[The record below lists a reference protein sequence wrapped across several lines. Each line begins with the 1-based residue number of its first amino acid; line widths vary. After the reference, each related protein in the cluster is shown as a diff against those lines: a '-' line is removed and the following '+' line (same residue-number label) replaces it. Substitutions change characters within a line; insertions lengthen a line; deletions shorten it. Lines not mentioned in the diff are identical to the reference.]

1 MNAKV
6 SSPRTAATQRRA
18 SERKLDPDVVD
29 DLVAAYRTLANLNV
43 LDAFGHVSVRD
54 PRNPNRYLMSRSIA
68 PEAVTA
74 ADILVLDLDSQIVDR
89 KDEGTLLYRERFIHG
104 EIYKVRPDVNAV
116 VHSHSP
122 TVVPFT
128 VTRAK
133 LRPILHNAGFLGYGA
148 PLFEIRKCA
157 GNATDLLVE
166 TPALGKAL
174 ARSLGKN
181 AAVVLMRGHGNSVVG
196 PTLARRG
203 VPRLLHRG
211 QCPPAAAGHHH
222 RRADQLPH
230 QGGGDHQ
237 QRSHAARR
245 RPAMG
250 ALASQGAGGA
260 LSGAAEDSP
269 MKRTARSSDR
279 SRLAGRSDDRAQGR
293 SGRRLLPRQDHPHVH
308 RLRTGRRLRH
318 LRPARR
324 RVPAA
329 AHSWQPGDPAAEH
342 AGRRQLRRRQVH
354 GRGGAEGR
362 HRARQP
368 GADARA
374 RQRGRQLD
382 QARRRQVPLSR
393 PPHHQ
398 YRRRRGAAR
407 HRHPDV
413 RGRPPKAI
421 YDRRLRRR
429 LDYGAV
435 PVVAQRLWRRQVQ
448 DRARLQGHQR
458 NFAGDGAA

>member
-29 DLVAAYRTLANLNV
+29 DLVAAYRTLASLNV

-133 LRPILHNAGFLGYGA
+133 LRPLLHNAGFLGYGA
-148 PLFEIRKCA
+148 PLFEIRKYA

-181 AAVVLMRGHGNSVVG
+181 AAVVLMRGHGDSVVG
-196 PTLARRG
+196 PTLRDA
-203 VPRLLHRG
+203 VF
-211 QCPPAAAGHHH
+211 
-222 RRADQLPH
+222 RAYYT
-230 QGGGDHQ
+230 
-237 QRSHAARR
+237 
-245 RPAMG
+245 
-250 ALASQGAGGA
+250 
-260 LSGAAEDSP
+260 E
-269 MKRTARSSDR
+269 
-279 SRLAGRSDDRAQGR
+279 
-293 SGRRLLPRQDHPHVH
+293 VN
-308 RLRTGRRLRH
+308 
-318 LRPARR
+318 
-324 RVPAA
+324 
-329 AHSWQPGDPAAEH
+329 
-342 AGRRQLRRRQVH
+342 
-354 GRGGAEGR
+354 
-362 HRARQP
+362 
-368 GADARA
+368 
-374 RQRGRQLD
+374 
-382 QARRRQVPLSR
+382 
-393 PPHHQ
+393 
-398 YRRRRGAAR
+398 
-407 HRHPDV
+407 
-413 RGRPPKAI
+413 
-421 YDRRLRRR
+421 
-429 LDYGAV
+429 
-435 PVVAQRLWRRQVQ
+435 
-448 DRARLQGHQR
+448 ARLQLQAITIGGPI
-458 NFAGDGAA
+458 NFLTKQEAITSNEAMLRAAARPWALWRAKALAAR